1 MSGYILKIDL
11 TARCN
16 GTKSSKNELKKKVE
30 FTSETHNHH
39 SRCLVLPYHKSC
51 HPGFPVD
58 LLSLSQMFRFLGY

>member
-11 TARCN
+11 TA
-16 GTKSSKNELKKKVE
+16 TAPSSSKNEFKKKVE